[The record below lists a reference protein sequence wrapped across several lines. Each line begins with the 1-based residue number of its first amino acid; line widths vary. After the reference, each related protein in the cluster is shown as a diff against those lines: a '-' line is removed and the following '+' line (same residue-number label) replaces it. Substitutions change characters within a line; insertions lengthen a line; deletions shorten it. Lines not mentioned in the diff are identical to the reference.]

1 MPPVIYLL
9 AAIVVVVVFVVVY
22 TSRRE
27 RERVDALGRLAETMG
42 LTFQAKADV
51 DSVRTLADVQLFA
64 QGHSRRVKNLM
75 RGRIAG
81 AEAAVFDYWYTT
93 GGGKHQHTHA
103 QTVVLLPGAKPAC
116 PDLQMAPENPLIRI
130 AEVFGYQD
138 IDLDSHPE
146 FSRRYLVRGADPD
159 AIRAALYPTAASYFA
174 EHEGWTVEV
183 KSGHVAI
190 YRANGRPK
198 PEDMPMF
205 IESACSAV
213 RQL

>member
-1 MPPVIYLL
+1 MPTAVIFFTLVCL
-9 AAIVVVVVFVVVY
+9 AIVVGVVFAA
-22 TSRRE
+22 RHE
-27 RERVDALGRLAETMG
+27 RNRAEAIGRLAETMG
-42 LTFQAKADV
+42 LMFQPKAELDA
-51 DSVRTLADVQLFA
+51 VRALGDVQLFER
-64 QGHSRRVKNLM
+64 GRSRRAKNVM
-75 RGRIAG
+75 TGRIG
-81 AEAAVFDYWYTT
+81 DRQAAVFDYWFTT
-93 GGGKHQHTHA
+93 GGGKSQQTHS
-103 QTVVLLPGAKPAC
+103 QTVVLLPGAKPSY
-116 PDLQMAPENPLIRI
+116 PDMQMAPENPLIRI

-190 YRANGRPK
+190 YRANDRPK
-198 PEDMPMF
+198 PEDLPMF
-205 IESACSAV
+205 IENACAAV